1 MEVEINKIY
10 TTNYGEKYRVL
21 GELPIRDNNRRK
33 KYKIIFIR
41 TGHIVVLDQL
51 KLSRNNFKD
60 KVPDKMKK
68 TIRKIPTNVIF
79 PNGERYEYK
88 TQKEA
93 ISKLNKIYNRKATV
107 NDLYEDQKLLGKN
120 PYDDN
125 IKILKKGIT
134 FEDDKI
140 KTLSGTE
147 KYEMPI
153 RIIAEDKL
161 ISCDNMYTASLYINK
176 KYNKRIYPIN
186 IINTIQGNNS
196 LPDFITPLL
205 PGITFQKQ
213 QKKTN
218 SKLYKLKNNKIQ
230 LT

>member
-205 PGITFQKQ
+205 PGITFQK
-213 QKKTN
+213 
-218 SKLYKLKNNKIQ
+218 
-230 LT
+230 